1 MTERKFQRLA
11 VSELGA
17 WLGANPDA
25 LILDARDANAFAAG
39 NIETSVRLDGRNHEG
54 LIFSTPKSRPVFIYC
69 YRGNASQTYA
79 QQFADFGFR
88 NVADL
93 VGGWEGLQK
102 ALAHRPAV
110 DAGLATWLNNN
121 GFSDVQTAGTHGNT
135 PLMHAAWKGEASV
148 VDALLAAGARVDAV
162 NNDGNTALWL
172 ACVSNDPAIV
182 QRIASAGADID
193 HANLTGATS
202 LMYAA
207 SSSKPDIVATLLALG
222 ADPLIQ
228 TQDDFSALDMAAS
241 VECLQLLRAATR
253 TAKQA

>member
-1 MTERKFQRLA
+1 MSERKFQRLA

-39 NIETSVRLDGRNHEG
+39 NIESSKRLDGRNHEMMILG
-54 LIFSTPKSRPVFIYC
+54 TPKDKPVFIYC

-93 VGGWEGLQK
+93 IGGWEALQK
-102 ALAHRPAV
+102 ALAPRPAI
-110 DAGLATWLNNN
+110 DAGLATWLNDN
-121 GFSDVQTAGTHGNT
+121 GFSDVQSAAAHGNT
-135 PLMHAAWKGEASV
+135 PLMHAAWKGEAAV

-172 ACVSNDPAIV
+172 ACVSNDANIV
-182 QRIASAGADID
+182 KRIAAAGADLD

-207 SSSKPDIVATLLALG
+207 SSSKPGIVATLLALG

-241 VECLQLLRAATR
+241 LECLQLLRAATR
-253 TAKQA
+253 PVNQD